1 MTIRTSEHTVRF
13 VHPFRLTGMD
23 HPQPAGTYLL
33 ETDEELIEELSF
45 PVYRR
50 LATRIFVPAGSGSVI
65 VEEVI
70 DVDPRELQAA
80 LENDS
85 GVSDT
90 GAAPTPRADGEAG

>member
-1 MTIRTSEHTVRF
+1 MTIRTSEQTVNF

-33 ETDEELIEELSF
+33 ETDEELLEELSF

-50 LATRIFVPAGSGSVI
+50 LATRIFVPVVSGSVV

-70 DVDPRELQAA
+70 DVDPLELEAA
-80 LENDS
+80 LANDS
-85 GVSDT
+85 DVSDVPT
-90 GAAPTPRADGEAG
+90 GPAEGKVG